1 MESFMRRS
9 SLLLL
14 GALLGV
20 GAALPAAGAVHQLG
34 AVNVSADHYT
44 QVSWTRFDGPVARL
58 SFLPDNDAVD
68 CDHITINYRD
78 GTSHDVF
85 SGILLKDQRE
95 TITFPESDSRLRSV
109 DFACKAQHF
118 DGARITLSAVSD
130 GDRFPDRDG
139 VYPDRDADLAIER
152 PAHVRTYESAQLP

>member
-1 MESFMRRS
+1 MRPMS
-9 SLLLL
+9 CKFLFV
-14 GALLGV
+14 GALLCA
-20 GAALPAAGAVHQLG
+20 GASAPAAAAVHQLG

-85 SGILLKDQRE
+85 SGVLLKDQRE
-95 TITFPESDSRLRSV
+95 IITFPESDSRLRSV
-109 DFACKAQHF
+109 DFACRARNM
-118 DGARITLSAVSD
+118 DGARISLSAVTD
-130 GDRFPDRDG
+130 GEPYL
-139 VYPDRDADLAIER
+139 YPDRERADLLVER
-152 PAHVRTYESAQLP
+152 DAHLRTVESADAEP